1 MQPRVAIVLLLASID
16 ISRQT
21 PNVADILCSTQRQA
35 HPHTV
40 LAYSRLSVEAF
51 FCRACGLTA
60 CVPLA
65 VAMDIGWVLAMD
77 DVSMTWPGGHNDCK
91 PDTLLLR

>member
-1 MQPRVAIVLLLASID
+1 MMRILYAQPND
-16 ISRQT
+16 RQG
-21 PNVADILCSTQRQA
+21 

-40 LAYSRLSVEAF
+40 LVYFRLSVDAF
-51 FCRACGLTA
+51 FLCPAFGLTA

-77 DVSMTWPGGHNDCK
+77 DVSVTWPAGHNDCK
-91 PDTLLLR
+91 PNTLLLR